1 MAQADWGERGGNAD
15 ENLAEKVGKATAAPA
30 YSGRCCGVNMY
41 PGKWPN
47 RGRIWEHFGG
57 DLEALTL
64 GNTFGFICRRFQKM
78 NVVNLRFFSHSG
90 F

>member
-57 DLEALTL
+57 ELEALTL
-64 GNTFGFICRRFQKM
+64 
-78 NVVNLRFFSHSG
+78 
-90 F
+90 

>member
-1 MAQADWGERGGNAD
+1 MARAYWEEGSGNAD

-47 RGRIWEHFGG
+47 RGRIWEHFGSE
-57 DLEALTL
+57 LETLTL
-64 GNTFGFICRRFQKM
+64 TNTFGFY
-78 NVVNLRFFSHSG
+78 LPAFSEDECCELAL